1 MKYKGM
7 FSLSVFLLFVD
18 ILTEIITPIVI
29 RKAVDSAIPT
39 GDIGKIFAYAG
50 VIFGMIAISSITE
63 FLVIYFTNKV
73 GQSVL
78 HDIRCEIF
86 RSLMRL
92 PMKFFDKTQTG
103 KIVIRITN
111 DVENLNE
118 LFVSGLITFFADIL
132 IILGVIAVMFLLD
145 VKLAL
150 ITLSTFPLMILI
162 TAVFRKKAGE
172 IYLRIRKKIAELN
185 SFMTEVIKGAKTI
198 KVLPAYIF
206 SSERFKELNI
216 RYFDESGKSVHLF
229 SFFFSSIIF
238 FSSLSLAGVIWYGGG
253 KIIDGEISFGTFLAF
268 WYAVNKLFDPIWDFS
283 EKYNII
289 QSATASAKR
298 IFEILEEEKEKD
310 EGVIGMKKTKLHN
323 TEMTVVLGGDRVSD
337 YEGDNSVEFRHV
349 YFSYDGKKYVLK
361 GASFF
366 IPSNS
371 TVSIVG
377 LTGAGKT
384 TIANLLTGLYKYEKG
399 EILIGGRNIK
409 EIPLAQLRRKVSYV
423 SQDIFIFKGK
433 VIDNIVLWGE
443 KNHEKLQQVKKI
455 IEEIGVKLSFER
467 EIGEKGYGLSS
478 GEKQIIS
485 VLRAIYFDSS
495 IIIFDEATAFV
506 DFEMEEKIERI
517 LEKLKGSKTII
528 KIAHRLST
536 VKNSDKIIVVEGG
549 KTREIEGGTKAHFY
563 ASVYNNR

>member
-1 MKYKGM
+1 MKTDINFIVRFLSYLMRYKTL
-7 FSLSVFLLFVD
+7 FFLSVFLIFVD
-18 ILTEIITPIVI
+18 IIAEIITPFII
-29 RKAVDSAIPT
+29 RKAVDNAIHT
-39 GDIGKIFAYAG
+39 GNVGKIFVYSG
-50 VIFGMIAISSITE
+50 VIFGIISLSSITE
-63 FLVIYFTNKV
+63 FLVIYLTNKV

-86 RSLMRL
+86 GAVMRI
-92 PMKFFDKTQTG
+92 PMKFFDRTQTG

-145 VKLAL
+145 VRLAL
-150 ITLSTFPLMILI
+150 ITLSTFPFMLLI
-162 TAVFRKKAGE
+162 TLVFRKRAGE
-172 IYLRIRKKIAELN
+172 IYLKIRRAIAELN
-185 SFMTEVIKGAKTI
+185 SFMTEAIKGVKTI

-206 SSERFKELNI
+206 SSEKFRVLNL
-216 RYFDESGKSVHLF
+216 RYFDVSGKSIHLF

-298 IFEILEEEKEKD
+298 IFELLEEEKEGEDK
-310 EGVIGMKKTKLHN
+310 EKKGRYIKLI
-323 TEMTVVLGGDRVSD
+323 
-337 YEGDNSVEFRHV
+337 DNSVEFRNV
-349 YFSYDGKKYVLK
+349 YFSYDGQKYVLK

-409 EIPLAQLRRKVSYV
+409 EIPLPQLRQKVSYV

-433 VIDNIVLWGE
+433 VIDNIVLWSE
-443 KNHEKLQQVKKI
+443 KNYEKLNQIKRI
-455 IEEIGVKLSFER
+455 IDEIGIELSLER
-467 EIGEKGYGLSS
+467 EVGEKGHGLSA

-485 VLRAIYFDSS
+485 ILRAIYFNTS
-495 IIIFDEATAFV
+495 IIILDEATAFV
-506 DFEMEEKIERI
+506 DFEMEEKIDRI
-517 LEKLKGSKTII
+517 LDKLKGSKTII

-536 VKNSDKIIVVEGG
+536 VKNSDKIIAVEEG
-549 KTREIEGGTKAHFY
+549 KIKEIEGGAKVHFY
-563 ASVYNNR
+563 ASIYNNR